1 MQIDFEPLSERHLGA
16 LTELITDPDVV
27 RFTRIP
33 EPPPDDFVRT
43 WIARY
48 VDGRRDG
55 TCDAFAIR
63 DELGAFAG
71 LAMAPAIDAVAR
83 EVELG
88 YMLAPAARGR
98 GIATRALND
107 LTRWAFDDLGALR
120 AYLIINADNGPSL
133 RVAERCGYVRE
144 GVMRSLHLKQDI
156 RVDAALYSRLPSD
169 PPPA

>member
-1 MQIDFEPLSERHLGA
+1 MHIDLEPLSERHLNA
-16 LTELITDPDVV
+16 LTELIADADIV

-33 EPPPDDFVRT
+33 EPPPDDFVPT

-48 VDGRRDG
+48 LDGRRDG
-55 TCDAFAIR
+55 TREAFAIR
-63 DELGAFAG
+63 DERGEFAG
-71 LAMAPAIDAVAR
+71 LAMAPAIDPVAR

-98 GIATRALND
+98 GIATRALDD
-107 LTRWAFDDLGALR
+107 LTRWAFDELGALR